1 MFGFFDEDALK
12 ALHGDE
18 RVHAFGFLGCLLQ
31 APELAVLVVVV
42 GFGHAKLV
50 GLFFVLVDSL
60 EINPVTHEWL
70 TLSRLL
76 LSVRARVLRTK
87 IVRNL
92 WWSDTQIEFKV
103 SRHIYRL
110 KTPL

>member
-1 MFGFFDEDALK
+1 
-12 ALHGDE
+12 
-18 RVHAFGFLGCLLQ
+18 
-31 APELAVLVVVV
+31 LAVLVVVV

-50 GLFFVLVDSL
+50 GLFFVLVNGL
-60 EINPVTHEWL
+60 EVNPVANEWL

-76 LSVRARVLRTK
+76 LSIGARVLRTK
-87 IVRNL
+87 VVRNL
-92 WWSDTQIEFKV
+92 WWSDTQVEFKV